1 MRIKLEH
8 LLIAIIVLIGLY
20 LLMNRCRC
28 NRFSVGGIEG
38 EYDTCKEYW
47 EEEVACDDENLI
59 HDESKANYNLDK
71 SDVWDYDEECCNELL
86 PYVDLTKVI
95 VEGDNL
101 KYINADNT
109 KTVLYVDPLGKSGGF
124 GAIYRVYD
132 KSNLNI
138 AFILKQFE
146 NKVYG
151 QSDSLE
157 ESEIVE
163 RIQTLKETIGYDCDT
178 VDSRILDTKIVKN
191 KNEQS
196 WIEGQDCGR
205 NGAGTQNPSNNSK
218 K

>member
-28 NRFSVGGIEG
+28 NGFSVGGIEG

-71 SDVWDYDEECCNELL
+71 SDVWDYDEECCQFMI

-109 KTVLYVDPLGKSGGF
+109 KTVLYVGSNSHVILINFLISILIF
-124 GAIYRVYD
+124 SLQSVQFVY
-132 KSNLNI
+132 N
-138 AFILKQFE
+138 
-146 NKVYG
+146 
-151 QSDSLE
+151 
-157 ESEIVE
+157 
-163 RIQTLKETIGYDCDT
+163 
-178 VDSRILDTKIVKN
+178 
-191 KNEQS
+191 
-196 WIEGQDCGR
+196 
-205 NGAGTQNPSNNSK
+205 NNSVSLISLSNEYSLF
-218 K
+218 